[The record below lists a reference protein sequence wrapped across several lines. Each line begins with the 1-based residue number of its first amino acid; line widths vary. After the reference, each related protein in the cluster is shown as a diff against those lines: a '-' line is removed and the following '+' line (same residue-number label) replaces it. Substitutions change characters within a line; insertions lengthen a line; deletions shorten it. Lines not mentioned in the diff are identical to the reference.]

1 MKSTVKKHYT
11 RFVALLAVGITAVIG
26 VGHATNNQPQTRA
39 AVPGGF
45 LTQVAELEKQIHVT
59 FHTAVSVHDPI
70 NGDSP
75 DVITQRIREA
85 LSIFA
90 QDGELTLVSTTSPAA
105 GNYIGKGDPDD
116 PATCPAPSGDT
127 SANGQQGTLC
137 TLFKYVAGG
146 LQIANKW
153 VSLTPAYKTKF
164 DPVNIGGQWRSS
176 FYFEC
181 HYFDVSLD
189 PTTGLPSWTAKSH
202 VALSGKAQK
211 INGQWLVTKAKTF
224 AVPVPVP

>member
-90 QDGELTLVSTTSPAA
+90 QDGELTLVSTTS
-105 GNYIGKGDPDD
+105 
-116 PATCPAPSGDT
+116 PAPSGDT